1 MRHSTRLPKI
11 CVALGFP
18 KVSQLLDTARREI
31 ESGSQFFEF
40 RLDFLETP
48 SAGIRAIRDLLR
60 QHPDVKLLATCRR
73 HQNHGR
79 FNGSIEEQVD
89 LLEEAAAAGA
99 IAVDVEIESAETA
112 PQTVDRLRN
121 STDLIIS
128 YHSFSGTPPLQK
140 LMARMHRF
148 PADAYKVVTTAR
160 KPSDLLRLM
169 SLANEKPGTPLILL
183 SMGEMGFPSRVIS
196 VKMGC
201 LYSYAAP
208 NSTGGTAPGQ
218 ISSQKM
224 RSMYALE
231 KLRKD
236 ASVYGVIANPVK
248 HSLSPHVH
256 NRAFQFKRISAV
268 YLPLLV
274 ENGQLKDFMLLA
286 DELPLKGFNVTIPH
300 KQKILRYLDVVDPL
314 ARRIGAVN
322 TIWKKAGKWRGTTT
336 DVAGTLRPLEKKL
349 KLRNARVLVAG
360 SGGAART
367 AAFALADA
375 GAKVSLTGRN
385 LDKVR
390 ALAKAVGGIPLGHA
404 EAEQESFD
412 ALIHATPLG
421 MYPQQDGIYFP
432 DRIPAEIVF
441 DMVYNPRETALL
453 KHASEMGKITID
465 GLQMFIEQAAEAFS
479 LWTGENAPR
488 KTMENAAI
496 AALECDFAAAEMV
509 NTENHND

>member
-1 MRHSTRLPKI
+1 MRYATRLPKI

-18 KVSQLLDTARREI
+18 QVDQLLEMAEREI
-31 ESGSQFFEF
+31 EHGSLFFEF
-40 RLDFLETP
+40 RLDFLEAP
-48 SAGIRAIRDLLR
+48 CAGIQAIRGLLKR
-60 QHPDVKLLATCRR
+60 HPEVKILATCRR
-73 HQNHGR
+73 HQNQGR

-89 LLEEAAAAGA
+89 LLAQAAAAGA

-112 PQTVDRLRN
+112 PQLVDRLRN
-121 STDLIIS
+121 TTDLIIS

-140 LMARMHRF
+140 LMVRLEKI
-148 PADAYKVVTTAR
+148 PADGYKVVTTAR
-160 KPSDLLRLM
+160 KPSDLLRLL
-169 SLANEKPGTPLILL
+169 SLATEKPGTPLILL

-208 NSTGGTAPGQ
+208 SSAVGTAPGQ

-224 RSMYALE
+224 RTVYGTE

-236 ASVYGVIANPVK
+236 ADVYGVIASPVR
-248 HSLSPHVH
+248 HSLSPQIH
-256 NRAFQFKRISAV
+256 NRAFQFKRIGAV
-268 YLPLLV
+268 YLPFLV
-274 ENGQLKDFMLLA
+274 QNGQLKDFMSLA
-286 DELPLKGFNVTIPH
+286 DGLPLKGFNVTIPH
-300 KQKILRYLDVVDPL
+300 KQKIIRYLDVVDPL

-385 LDKVR
+385 PDKVR
-390 ALAKAVGGIPLGHA
+390 ALAKAVAGIPMAHD
-404 EAEQESFD
+404 EAERESFD
-412 ALIHATPLG
+412 VLIHATPLG
-421 MYPQQDGIYFP
+421 MYPHPEGIYFP
-432 DRIPAEIVF
+432 DRIPADIVF
-441 DMVYNPRETALL
+441 DMVYNPRQTALL
-453 KHASEMGKITID
+453 KRAAEMGKHTID
-465 GLQMFIEQAAEAFS
+465 GLQMFIEQAAESFS
-479 LWTGENAPR
+479 IWTGASAPR
-488 KTMENAAI
+488 KTMLDAAI
-496 AALECDFAAAEMV
+496 AALEADFAASEMSGA
-509 NTENHND
+509 ENHD